1 METRIYICELRK
13 HIGEEIYLCGFVN
26 SIRDQKSM
34 QFIIVRDL
42 TGMVQVTIEKK
53 GSELNNIISTLTP
66 ESTVKIHGKV
76 VQDDRVKLNGLE
88 IILDDLEVTSHS
100 NTIPIDEK
108 TSLEDRLDWR
118 FIDLRQP
125 KNNLIFKIQTTAE
138 KAMRDYWINN
148 GFIEIHSPKFVEGA
162 TESGSELFQLDYFG
176 KKASL
181 AQSPQFYKQMA
192 MAAGFERVFEIGPV
206 FRANPSF
213 TSRHDTEF
221 TSVDVEIS
229 FIDSHEDVMRF
240 EENWLQH
247 VLSEVQLIHS
257 DKIKEYFNVK
267 VEVPKVPF
275 PRISMEEAYS
285 ILRKLN
291 YDVPREKKGD
301 LDPEGERLISR
312 YVKENFDHEFV
323 FITDYP
329 ISARPFYHMR
339 YSDNNKLTKSY
350 DLIWKGVE
358 VTTGAQREHRYDNLL
373 DQARENGIDL
383 DAIAYYLDF
392 FKYGCPPHGGFG
404 FGLTRMLMMLLETKN
419 VREVTYLYRGP
430 NRLTP

>member
-285 ILRKLN
+285 ILRELN